1 MLDASGQPRP
11 HWRAMLTAL
20 AREAPA
26 VMRDRDEAVQRQVR
40 ENGVTYNVYSDAKG
54 MQRPWDLNVMPLIL
68 PAQEWAGIEAAVCQR
83 ATLLNQILL
92 DVYGEQTLLQQGL
105 LPPTL
110 IHGNS
115 GFLRPCHGI
124 RHRDG
129 IALHFYAVDLARAPS
144 GRWWVVSDRTQAPS
158 GAGYAL
164 ENRAV
169 IARTFPDMLRDL
181 NVQPLS
187 GFFETM
193 RDSLNQWGHEVSTS
207 GGVPLRPGEPPLVV
221 LLTPGTYNETYYEQ
235 AYLARHLGLP
245 LVEGSDLTVRNG
257 LVWHKTLSGLQRVH
271 VILRRVDDDY
281 CDPLELRT
289 DSALG
294 VAGLTEAARRGNVLV
309 ANSLGSNLLESG
321 ALLGYLPALSERMLG
336 APLKMPSVATWW
348 CGEPAA
354 LELVIAKL
362 DRLVIKPSFKQ
373 GGQFTVFGRD
383 LAGAARTA
391 FIAKMRARPAD
402 FVAQELVQLS
412 QVPVWRRETSIGLG
426 GSAMGLRVYAC
437 ATAEGFVVM
446 PGGLARVATGP
457 DTRIIA
463 MQRGGG
469 SQDTWVQARADV
481 PVEAHK
487 PLTRTTTSADL
498 VRDDTHVSSRAAEN
512 LFWFGR
518 NSERSDNTA
527 RLTRVSL
534 NFLFNARP
542 ASHMA
547 AWSTVKS
554 LCEHFHLFDGKD
566 LPPAALNKP
575 LPDRAAVKPAV
586 ALPAM
591 PVVGAGPVVGL
602 AALALPP
609 LTAGQAQAQAQAQ
622 TQTQVPGRVRP
633 LVAPPVTAPVLAPAP
648 APPLSPRFAL
658 PAPLL
663 LNDAQIEAALL
674 LSVVCTDV
682 PGLASQQQQ
691 LFQSASQLRERL
703 SLDNWR
709 ALNRLVQPHT
719 GASQRLLTQA
729 EAMELLDD
737 AAAASMTIAGFAL
750 DGMTR
755 DLGWRFLSLG
765 RRLERLQYLCVL
777 LQNALAMD
785 INGDL
790 DWLLELAD
798 SIVTY
803 RSRYRAQPEWLPVLD
818 LLILDD
824 SNPRSVLFQLD
835 GILSG
840 LQKMAMN
847 EHDLGSQGLAACQAE
862 FLALAPE
869 TNLFGG
875 NARLIELLGRTRRA
889 SEAMSEQISVQFFSY
904 TGERSAAR

>member
-1 MLDASGQPRP
+1 
-11 HWRAMLTAL
+11 MLTAL

-26 VMRDRDEAVQRQVR
+26 VMRERDEAVQRQVR
-40 ENGVTYNVYSDAKG
+40 ENGVTYNVYSDAQG

-129 IALHFYAVDLARAPS
+129 IALNFYAVDLARAPS

-181 NVQPLS
+181 NVQPLN
-187 GFFETM
+187 GFFETL
-193 RDSLNQWGHEVSTS
+193 RDSLNQWGHQVSTS
-207 GGVPLRPGEPPLVV
+207 GGVPLRPGEPPLIV
-221 LLTPGTYNETYYEQ
+221 LLTPGPYNETYYEQ

-309 ANSLGSNLLESG
+309 ANGLGSNLLESG
-321 ALLGYLPALSERMLG
+321 ALLGYLPALSERLLG
-336 APLKMPSVATWW
+336 AALKMPSVATWW
-348 CGEPAA
+348 CGEPVA
-354 LELVIAKL
+354 LEQVIAKL

-383 LAGAARTA
+383 LAGTARTA

-402 FVAQELVQLS
+402 FVAQELVHLS
-412 QVPVWRRETSIGLG
+412 QVPVWRHDTGTGLG

-437 ATAEGFVVM
+437 ATADGFVVM

-566 LPPAALNKP
+566 PVTPVKVKP
-575 LPDRAAVKPAV
+575 LPDRAALKPA
-586 ALPAM
+586 ALGA
-591 PVVGAGPVVGL
+591 PVVAVPVAVPV
-602 AALALPP
+602 AAPP
-609 LTAGQAQAQAQAQ
+609 AAPPVAVTTQ
-622 TQTQVPGRVRP
+622 TQTQSQVPGRVRP
-633 LVAPPVTAPVLAPAP
+633 LVAAAVAVAAATAAPVLPAR
-648 APPLSPRFAL
+648 AAL

-663 LNDAQIEAALL
+663 LNDAQLEAALL
-674 LSVVCTDV
+674 LSVVCTEV

-719 GASQRLLTQA
+719 GTSQRLLTQA

-785 INGDL
+785 IDGDL

-847 EHDLGSQGLAACQAE
+847 EHDLGSQGLAACRAE

-889 SEAMSEQISVQFFSY
+889 SEAMSEQISVQYFSY
-904 TGERSAAR
+904 TGERGAAR